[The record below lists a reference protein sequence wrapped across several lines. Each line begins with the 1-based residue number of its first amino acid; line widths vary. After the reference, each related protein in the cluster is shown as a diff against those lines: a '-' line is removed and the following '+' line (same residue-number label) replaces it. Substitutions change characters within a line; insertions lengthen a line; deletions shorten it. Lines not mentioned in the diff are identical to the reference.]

1 MMDKLEQLLARAEI
15 QDCMARYARGVDRR
29 DWAAVRAT
37 YHDDAVDDH
46 GAFSGPVDTFIDWVS
61 KRQESVP
68 AATHFLGNSLIE
80 FVDDNTAAVETYYIA
95 TQRIPLLD
103 RAVDL
108 DVEVLGR
115 YVDLFE
121 KRDGA
126 WKVQQRRVVYDTSRT
141 RGATNRT
148 RNLGSVGSRDS
159 SDPIYALLEQ
169 IGLNRRQA
177 VT

>member
-15 QDCMARYARGVDRR
+15 QDCMARYARGVDRG

-37 YHDDAVDDH
+37 YHDDGVDDH
-46 GAFSGPVDTFIDWVS
+46 GAFSGTADEFIAWVS
-61 KRQESVP
+61 VRQANVP

-80 FVDDNTAAVETYYIA
+80 FVDDKTAVVETYYIA
-95 TQRIPLLD
+95 TQRIPLSD
-103 RAVDL
+103 RAIDL

-126 WKVQQRRVVYDTSRT
+126 WKVAKRRVVYDTSRT

-148 RNLGSVGSRDS
+148 RNVGSVGSRDG
-159 SDPIYALLEQ
+159 SDPIYALYEQ
-169 IGLNRRQA
+169 VGLTKR
-177 VT
+177 